1 MTTEDHA
8 ELPAPFRRML
18 EVSFPEGTPSH
29 RPGRPW
35 PKVTQAD
42 VARRPSRRNAGRAP
56 TREEP
61 SPC

>member
-29 RPGRPW
+29 R
-35 PKVTQAD
+35 
-42 VARRPSRRNAGRAP
+42 AP